1 MLLTNYKKTNTD
13 FSHASGK
20 NLFFYNIM
28 LFGNL
33 RAMKERKSVSKINL
47 NIAAMALVKRL
58 CDEAEDYAVIV
69 EKTESGATLI
79 DAGIKA
85 EGGYLAGEIVT
96 EICLGGYGQAKI
108 LPVQYDDVVLPSVYV
123 QTDHPT
129 ISTLASQFAGWQIK
143 VDQFSAIASGPAR
156 ALALKPKDLF
166 EKIMYK
172 EESEVAILVLETEI
186 TPSEAV
192 VQHIASKCK
201 VAPENLFLVLFST
214 TSLTGSTQVSG
225 RIVET
230 GLFKLMKIGL
240 DPILVKH
247 AWGYAPIVPLH
258 PRPDE
263 AMGRTNDAVLYGG
276 TASYTVNYED
286 DEKLENL
293 VKMAP
298 SSSSKLLQEA
308 RKLAEKNPRFLDIFK
323 EAGFDFYKIDPD
335 IFAPA
340 IVVVNNLRTGK
351 TFRAG
356 SLDIEV
362 LKGSLGVS

>member
-1 MLLTNYKKTNTD
+1 
-13 FSHASGK
+13 
-20 NLFFYNIM
+20 
-28 LFGNL
+28 
-33 RAMKERKSVSKINL
+33 V
-47 NIAAMALVKRL
+47 V
-58 CDEAEDYAVIV
+58 V
-69 EKTESGATLI
+69 EETESGATLI

-85 EGGYLAGEIVT
+85 EGGFLAGEIIT
-96 EICLGGYGQAKI
+96 EICLGGYGKAEI
-108 LPVQYDDVVLPSVYV
+108 FPVQYGDVVLPSVYV

-129 ISTLASQFAGWQIK
+129 LSTLASQFAGWQIK
-143 VDQFSAIASGPAR
+143 VDEFSAIASGPAR

-172 EESEVAILVLETEI
+172 EESEVAVLVLETE
-186 TPSEAV
+186 TKPSEAV
-192 VQHIASKCK
+192 IQHIASKCNVIPK
-201 VAPENLFLVLFST
+201 NLFLVLFST
-214 TSLTGSTQVSG
+214 TSLTGATQVSG

-230 GLFKLMKIGL
+230 GLFKLMKLGFNPL
-240 DPILVKH
+240 LVKH

-258 PRPDE
+258 PSSNE

-276 TASYTVNYED
+276 TANYTVSDEG
-286 DEKLENL
+286 DEKLEQL
-293 VKMAP
+293 VKLAP
-298 SSSSKLLQEA
+298 SSASKMLQEA

-340 IVVVNNLRTGK
+340 VVVVNNMKTGK

-362 LKGSLGVS
+362 LKGSLGLA